1 MVSGC
6 LLELVQMGKNGADYS
21 GIGANPIQRVSC
33 LNGCYTVISPRFF
46 HGSGFQAAAT
56 FQAA

>member
-1 MVSGC
+1 
-6 LLELVQMGKNGADYS
+6 MGKNGADYS

-46 HGSGFQAAAT
+46 HGSAFQAVSPFQAA
-56 FQAA
+56 